1 MADNNNIGGEVAE
14 NEEYSRTLKWAKA
27 EDHESKDGD
36 IDMAD
41 DDNVGSEVAK
51 NEEYS
56 RTTKW
61 AKV

>member
-1 MADNNNIGGEVAE
+1 MMRA
-14 NEEYSRTLKWAKA
+14 
-27 EDHESKDGD
+27 KDGD

-41 DDNVGSEVAK
+41 DDNVESEVAK

-61 AKV
+61 KMVDDDESKEVCLFD